1 MADLNAEEGVI
12 FILFTYFLKLSF
24 TQEEVEKFIIE
35 AIDNTILGKPYEE
48 KYVKQWINLICES
61 VMENLI
67 KKALPFKF
75 MVNCMIMQR
84 NKAGMFAVT
93 SCYYDTVT
101 DCKKSLLENLIS

>member
-1 MADLNAEEGVI
+1 MADLNAEEGVTFLFISLLI
-12 FILFTYFLKLSF
+12 FKLSF

-67 KKALPFKF
+67 KKSLPFKF
-75 MVNCMIMQR
+75 MVNCMIM
-84 NKAGMFAVT
+84 
-93 SCYYDTVT
+93 
-101 DCKKSLLENLIS
+101 